1 MSSGMLRC
9 DISCRFIIIIIII
22 LDKGPLNECVNECVV
37 IIEHRRPS
45 ICCSRHGLYSDLAVA
60 AVHFNLKPVDCCVLN
75 PTRSP
80 LILEPDQGC
89 GRTAAARQGM
99 VWSWSAGDWH
109 CNQGIVQAT
118 TSLHCSWRRT
128 FHACSFNFTGICWNE
143 SD

>member
-9 DISCRFIIIIIII
+9 DISCRFIIIII
-22 LDKGPLNECVNECVV
+22 

-80 LILEPDQGC
+80 LLEPDQGC
-89 GRTAAARQGM
+89 GRTAAARRGM
-99 VWSWSAGDWH
+99 VWS
-109 CNQGIVQAT
+109 
-118 TSLHCSWRRT
+118 
-128 FHACSFNFTGICWNE
+128 
-143 SD
+143 